1 MANQA
6 LIEGAWRVAQAD
18 KDASL
23 AGMEASM
30 AITSSIVGAANK
42 FLGAISEE
50 GAKYDEHAQKV
61 IDEAGMLS
69 EDDIS
74 KLYDQ
79 LQEGRNNFIWGNK
92 KDKTLAIR
100 DLNLLAD
107 GYQKWDALRE
117 KTADYQLD
125 KDEGFT
131 DWFKTNPN
139 NKDYF
144 DILSG
149 KVKMSIE
156 NGVSGAYIN
165 GKFMSVDSI
174 EREIEKGKIDTEFKT
189 KFENTRAYWVDI
201 SSDIVEGQNKD
212 FPLQQVNS
220 QYLTLLDNH
229 NLQSVASTK
238 LFGNTN
244 FIEDRYAKLID
255 PNQGETYESLGI
267 TEDMIKNTNVNVKDG
282 ISPEEGLT
290 LINALMNNEDALK
303 QELAEY
309 LTMHTGN
316 QWDNA
321 YRKTAAPGY
330 EMRSKGNTTFVKK
343 DEEIESDGKGL
354 KKATSLQQDL
364 LEFIEEH
371 ALGYTT
377 EEEMREKIAKAF
389 ELDVAPGSLSN

>member
-6 LIEGAWRVAQAD
+6 LIEGAWKVAQAG

-30 AITSSIVGAANK
+30 AITSSIVGASNK
-42 FLGAISEE
+42 FLDAISEE

-69 EDDIS
+69 EAEIS
-74 KLYDQ
+74 GLYDE
-79 LQEGRNNFIWGNK
+79 LQSGRNNFIWGNK

-107 GYQKWDALRE
+107 GYQKWETLRE

-131 DWFKTNPN
+131 DWFKTNPQ

-149 KVKMSIE
+149 KVKMSRKD
-156 NGVSGAYIN
+156 GVTGAYIN
-165 GKFMSVDSI
+165 GKFMSSDSI
-174 EREIEKGKIDTEFKT
+174 EREMEKGKIDTEFKT

-212 FPLQQVNS
+212 FPLKQVNS
-220 QYLTLLDNH
+220 QYSTLLENH

-244 FIEDRYAKLID
+244 FIEDRYAKLVD

-282 ISPEEGLT
+282 ISPDEGLK
-290 LINALMNNEDALK
+290 LINALMNNDNALK

-309 LTMHTGN
+309 LTIHTGN

-321 YRKTAAPGY
+321 YRKTAASGY
-330 EMRSKGNTTFVKK
+330 EMRSRGKTTFVKR
-343 DEEIESDGKGL
+343 DEETEGGGDS
-354 KKATSLQQDL
+354 KKATSLQEQIN
-364 LEFIEEH
+364 EFVEEH
-371 ALGYTT
+371 TLGYTT
-377 EEEMREKIAKAF
+377 EEEMREKIAEAF
-389 ELDVAPGSLSN
+389 AKDIAPGSLSN